1 MFRHVKNIHFIGIGG
16 IGMSGIAEV
25 LCNLGF
31 QVSGSD
37 LRKSKNTDRLETL
50 HNVKIY
56 EGHAAENVGD
66 AQVVVYSSAVK
77 DDNPEVIIAK
87 QKQIP
92 VIPRAEMLA
101 ELMTLKPYAVAIAG
115 THGKTSTTSMVATIL
130 GHAGVDPTTVVG
142 GVVDTL
148 GSNARLGK
156 SDWFVTEA
164 DESDRSFLML
174 YPTIAVVTNIDK
186 EHMESYKGM
195 DDVVQCFTDFVNKVP
210 FYGACVLCL
219 DDPNVQLII
228 PRIKRRRVTYG
239 MTAQADISAKDIRY
253 NEQFGSTFK
262 VMKGS
267 DELGE
272 MNLPVPG
279 KHNVYNSLAATA
291 VALELGVPFEKI
303 AEAFAKFK
311 NANRRFQFK
320 GDFRGITVVDDYG
333 HHPTE
338 ILATLSA
345 AKNGSGGRRT
355 VVVFQ
360 PHRFSRTKELMNEF
374 ALCFNNAD
382 VLFVTDIY
390 AASEQPIE
398 GITAE
403 VLTENIKQYGH
414 KNANYIGA
422 VEDAADKV
430 IPFLQ
435 EGDLVITLGAGSI
448 TRLSDEILDKL
459 KQD

>member
-1 MFRHVKNIHFIGIGG
+1 VFRHVTRIHFIGIGG

-25 LCNLGF
+25 LANLGF
-31 QVSGSD
+31 EVSGSD
-37 LRKSKNTDRLETL
+37 IRKSKNTDRLE
-50 HNVKIY
+50 VQGVSIF

-66 AQVVVYSSAVK
+66 AQVVVYSSAVQQ
-77 DDNPEVIIAK
+77 DNPEMVIARERK
-87 QKQIP
+87 IP

-101 ELMTLKPYAVAIAG
+101 ELMVLKPYAVAVSG
-115 THGKTSTTSMVATIL
+115 THGKTSTTSMVATVL

-142 GVVDTL
+142 GVVESL
-148 GSNARLGK
+148 GSNAKVGK
-156 SDWFVTEA
+156 SEWFVTEA

-210 FYGACVLCL
+210 FFGAAIICL

-228 PRIKRRRVTYG
+228 PNIKRRRVTYG
-239 MTAQADISAKDIRY
+239 LTAQADISAHDIVY
-253 NEQFGSTFK
+253 SGSFGSTFT
-262 VMKGS
+262 VWRGA
-267 DELGE
+267 EVLGTID
-272 MNLPVPG
+272 LPVPG
-279 KHNVYNSLAATA
+279 KHNVYNALAATA
-291 VALELGVPFEKI
+291 VALELEVPFATI
-303 AEAFAKFK
+303 AEAFATFK

-320 GDFRGITVVDDYG
+320 GEARGVTVIDDYG

-338 ILATLSA
+338 ILATLAA

-360 PHRFSRTKELMNEF
+360 PHRYSRTLELFDEF
-374 ALCFNNAD
+374 ALAFNNAD
-382 VLFVTDIY
+382 VLFVLDIY

-403 VLTENIKQYGH
+403 VLTNNIRKYGH
-414 KNANYIGA
+414 KNVTYIG
-422 VEDAADKV
+422 DLDTAADKV
-430 IPFLQ
+430 IPVLQ
-435 EGDLVITLGAGSI
+435 DGDLLITLGAGTV
-448 TRLSDEILDKL
+448 TRLSDELLEKL
-459 KQD
+459 KN

>member
-1 MFRHVKNIHFIGIGG
+1 MFRYVKNIHFIGIGG

-31 QVSGSD
+31 IVSGSD
-37 LRKSKNTDRLETL
+37 LKKSKNTDRLETL
-50 HNVKIY
+50 FNVRIY
-56 EGHAAENVGD
+56 EGHAAENIGE
-66 AQVVVYSSAVK
+66 AEVVVYSSAVK
-77 DDNPEVIIAK
+77 EDNPEVVRAK
-87 QKQIP
+87 EKAIP

-101 ELMTLKPYAVAIAG
+101 ELMTLKPYRIAIAG
-115 THGKTSTTSMVATIL
+115 THGKTSTTSMVATVL
-130 GHAGVDPTTVVG
+130 GHAGVDPTTIVG

-195 DDVVQCFTDFVNKVP
+195 EDVVQCFTDFVNKVP

-239 MTAQADISAKDIRY
+239 MTAQADVSAQEIRY
-253 NEQFGSTFK
+253 NDAFGTTFK
-262 VMKGS
+262 VMKGA
-267 DELGE
+267 ELLGE
-272 MNLPVPG
+272 ISMPVPG
-279 KHNVYNSLAATA
+279 KHNVYNALAATA
-291 VALELGVPFEKI
+291 VALELEVPFSKI
-303 AEAFAKFK
+303 AEAFAGFK

-320 GDFRGITVVDDYG
+320 GEARGISIVDDYG

-338 ILATLSA
+338 ISATLSA
-345 AKNGSGGRRT
+345 AKNSSGGRRT

-360 PHRFSRTKELMNEF
+360 PHRYSRTRELMNEF

-403 VLTENIKQYGH
+403 ILTDNIKQYGH
-414 KNANYIGA
+414 KNANYIGD
-422 VEDAADKV
+422 VESAADKI
-430 IPFLQ
+430 IPYLQ

-448 TRLSDEILDKL
+448 TRLSDEILEKL
-459 KQD
+459 KQ